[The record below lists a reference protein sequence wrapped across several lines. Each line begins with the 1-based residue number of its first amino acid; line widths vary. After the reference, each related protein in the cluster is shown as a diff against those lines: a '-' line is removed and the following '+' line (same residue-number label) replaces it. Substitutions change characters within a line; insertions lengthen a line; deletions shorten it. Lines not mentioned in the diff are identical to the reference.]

1 MSRNDVNVRWSEPRG
16 VLVVVMNKIALCED
30 SGAAVR
36 RHWTMQ
42 KKLGVLFGLGIPGA
56 SKIGQK
62 VALTH

>member
-1 MSRNDVNVRWSEPRG
+1 M
-16 VLVVVMNKIALCED
+16 LAIVVNKIALCED

-42 KKLGVLFGLGIPGA
+42 KKLGFCLVWVSLGA

-62 VALTH
+62 VALTHWLQSVGHHKRSGE

>member
-1 MSRNDVNVRWSEPRG
+1 MSGNDVNVRWSEPRG
-16 VLVVVMNKIALCED
+16 VLVVVVNKISLCED

-36 RHWTMQ
+36 KHWTMQ
-42 KKLGVLFGLGIPGA
+42 KKLGFCLVWVSLGA

>member
-1 MSRNDVNVRWSEPRG
+1 
-16 VLVVVMNKIALCED
+16 VLVVVVNKISLCED

-36 RHWTMQ
+36 KHWTMQ
-42 KKLGVLFGLGIPGA
+42 KKLGFCLVWVSLGA